1 MNKLVNGGMYDKD
14 GNILISGATFDMDG
28 TLLDS
33 MGAWCTAGSRYIRSL
48 GMTPPPTMDE
58 DILRLSLAEAAVYMH
73 NLGVDKPLDEIQAG
87 FNAVMDDFYANHVE
101 ARPGVNIF
109 LETLRKKGIPMCVS
123 TASDRYQ
130 VEMALKRVGIF
141 DYFERIFTCTEL
153 KTGKHESKIFDA
165 AREYMGTDVSTT
177 WVFEDARHA
186 AGTAKKAGYKV
197 CGICDASEPD
207 QQKLAEIADVYVKS
221 VEELNV

>member
-14 GNILISGATFDMDG
+14 GNILITGAIFDMDG

-33 MGAWCTAGSRYIRSL
+33 MGAWYTAGSKYIRSL

-58 DILRLSLAEAAVYMH
+58 DILRLSLAEAAVYMRD
-73 NLGVDKPLDEIQAG
+73 LGVDKPLDEIQAG
-87 FNAVMDDFYANHVE
+87 FNGVMDDFYFNEVE
-101 ARPGVNIF
+101 ARPGVHAF
-109 LETLRKKGIPMCVS
+109 LETLRAKGIPMCVS

-130 VEMALKRVGIF
+130 VEAALKRTGLF

-153 KTGKHESKIFDA
+153 NTGKYESKIFDA
-165 AREYMGTDVSTT
+165 ARDFMGTDVNTT

-197 CGICDASEPD
+197 CGIADEAEPD
-207 QQKLAEIADVYVKS
+207 QKALAEIADVYVIS
-221 VEELNV
+221 VEELNI